1 MQEYGGDTSTSLPS
15 SFGPIDAHLCIGTT
29 SGSHRLSRTNLLRP
43 THACLREPTSFSS
56 PLILSLALLCSTTHE
71 VGDGLASTHNNTFI
85 LSLLLTFVAA
95 STVST
100 SLYKPQQRSHQSNT
114 LRVHEISFRYQQQ
127 PTPNEGDGVDT
138 SLGSASTGD

>member
-15 SFGPIDAHLCIGTT
+15 SFGPIDAHLCIGTRHNFGLPSAFADKFVET
-29 SGSHRLSRTNLLRP
+29 HARLSTRAHVLLFTTP
-43 THACLREPTSFSS
+43 
-56 PLILSLALLCSTTHE
+56 LALLCSTHE

-95 STVST
+95 SIVST
-100 SLYKPQQRSHQSNT
+100 SLYKPQRSHQSNT